1 MSEIRI
7 NRAALEQ
14 AAADIRS
21 TMNQIQSRLEN
32 LEKELA
38 PLRSDWDGSQKDA
51 YHQSKAKWDNAISE
65 MRLLLDDTQRAVQES
80 STEFGRADAR
90 GAAKF
95 GG

>member
-7 NRAALEQ
+7 NHASLQQ
-14 AAADIRS
+14 AAADIRA
-21 TMNQIQSRLEN
+21 TMNQIETRLDN

-38 PLRSDWDGSQKDA
+38 PLRSDWNGGQKDA
-51 YHQSKAKWDNAISE
+51 YHQAKAKWDNAINE
-65 MRLLLDDTQRAVQES
+65 MKLLLNDTQRAVEES
-80 STEFGRADAR
+80 SMEFGRADAR